1 MFLLLAESVVPG
13 QKFVVNSRSFK
24 AHKAEELCGVGHMLT
39 TDTCGRIYRI
49 YKFHLFNLYS

>member
-1 MFLLLAESVVPG
+1 MFLLLTESVVPG
-13 QKFVVNSRSFK
+13 QKFVVNNRSFK

-49 YKFHLFNLYS
+49 YFSFT